1 MALDATAPR
10 RAGKRRSPR
19 REISAGAFAALM
31 YLPTLVCLALVL
43 AYPVLYAGYL
53 SLHRVGLGQLRRGE
67 FPFVGLENYARLF
80 DDRLFWVA
88 LKNTFLFTGVTVVA
102 EVVLGVAIALLINQT
117 GIWTSRVTR
126 LLILL
131 PYAVPPIANGL
142 IWSFIYSFQF
152 GFLNRMLFS
161 LGLIDA
167 PINWSGNPGDAL
179 YAVTVPYIWRTLP
192 FAILLVHAALQGIPR
207 ELHEAAAVDGATAWR
222 RFWHIT
228 LPLTPADHRHYS
240 HPAHLVRVCGVR
252 GNSGDHAGW
261 PGRCDLGCC
270 LVQLQ
275 DLVCPAQQLR
285 RRLRIG
291 LCPGAPDRSPRDRL
305 CAFRLPPGDAL
316 MFKQS
321 PFVRTLLHLANLLV
335 IAFFLLPLFAVAIG
349 SIQSER
355 SLQADTRAVFPR
367 EVTLDNFLVILSKGE
382 QKGRIFEQVTY
393 LPENIKQFF
402 LIGHCSIPPSSQF
415 P

>member
-10 RAGKRRSPR
+10 RAGKRHSPR

-80 DDRLFWVA
+80 DDRLFWLA

-131 PYAVPPIANGL
+131 PYAVPPITNGL

-152 GFLNRMLFS
+152 GFLNRILFS

-167 PINWSGNPGDAL
+167 PINWSGNPDGAL

-228 LPLTPADHRHYS
+228 LPL
-240 HPAHLVRVCGVR
+240 
-252 GNSGDHAGW
+252 
-261 PGRCDLGCC
+261 
-270 LVQLQ
+270 
-275 DLVCPAQQLR
+275 LR
-285 RRLRIG
+285 PIIAIILILRT
-291 LCPGAPDRSPRDRL
+291 SF
-305 CAFRLPPGDAL
+305 AFAVFEEILAITQGGPGDATWVAAWYSYKISFAPPNNFGVGSASAYVL
-316 MFKQS
+316 ALLIGLLAIVYVH
-321 PFVRTLLHLANLLV
+321 FVYR
-335 IAFFLLPLFAVAIG
+335 
-349 SIQSER
+349 R
-355 SLQADTRAVFPR
+355 
-367 EVTLDNFLVILSKGE
+367 VTL
-382 QKGRIFEQVTY
+382 
-393 LPENIKQFF
+393 
-402 LIGHCSIPPSSQF
+402 
-415 P
+415 